1 MSTYPN
7 YSLGRPSYS
16 GSPLPHAQKEHLH
29 GKDCQQHRRGYRRDS
44 LVRLN
49 RLDEG
54 LPGNVAVK
62 LEFYNPAGSVKD
74 RIGRA
79 IIDAA
84 EESGALK
91 PGGTI
96 VEGTSGNTGIALA
109 MVGAARGYRV
119 ILTMPETMSAERR
132 VLLRAYGAQIVLT
145 PGTEGMRGAVEK
157 AKEIVANTENA
168 ILASQFSNEANP
180 AIHYKTTGPEIWEA
194 TDGKVDIFVAGI
206 GTGGTIS
213 GSGKYLKE
221 QNPNIKVVAVEPKD
235 SPLLSEGRVGPHKI
249 QGLGANFVP
258 ETLDRGIYD
267 SVTAVSA
274 EDAMRTSRQL
284 ATQEGILGGIS
295 SGAAVWA
302 ALEEAKKSENKD
314 KLIVAIVP
322 DFGERYISTALYED
336 IRG

>member
-1 MSTYPN
+1 MAKILNSIVEAT
-7 YSLGRPSYS
+7 GQT
-16 GSPLPHAQKEHLH
+16 PLVK
-29 GKDCQQHRRGYRRDS
+29 
-44 LVRLN
+44 LN

-84 EESGALK
+84 EKSGALK

-157 AKEIVANTENA
+157 AKEIVATTENT

-180 AIHYKTTGPEIWEA
+180 TIHYNTTGPEIWEA

-221 QNPNIKVVAVEPKD
+221 QNPNVKVVAVEPKD

-258 ETLDRGIYD
+258 ETLDRGVYD
-267 SVTAVSA
+267 SVTPVSA
-274 EDAMRTSRQL
+274 EDAMRTSRLL

>member
-1 MSTYPN
+1 MAEIVNSIVDAIGQTP
-7 YSLGRPSYS
+7 
-16 GSPLPHAQKEHLH
+16 
-29 GKDCQQHRRGYRRDS
+29 

-49 RLDEG
+49 RLDAG

-84 EESGALK
+84 EEAGGLK

-109 MVGAARGYRV
+109 MVGAARGYNV

-132 VLLRAYGAQIVLT
+132 VLLRAYGAKIVLT
-145 PGTEGMRGAVEK
+145 PGTDGMRGAVEK
-157 AKEIVANTENA
+157 AQEIVATTDNA

-180 AIHYKTTGPEIWEA
+180 AIHYKTTGPEIWDA
-194 TDGKVDIFVAGI
+194 TDGKIDIFVSGI

-213 GSGKYLKE
+213 GAGKYLKE
-221 QNPNIKVVAVEPKD
+221 KNPNLQIVAVEPQD

-258 ETLDRGIYD
+258 DTLDREIYD
-267 SVTAVSA
+267 SVIAVSGEEA
-274 EDAMRTSRQL
+274 IRTSRAL

-295 SGAAVWA
+295 SGAAVYA

-314 KLIVAIVP
+314 KLIVAVVP
-322 DFGERYISTALYED
+322 DFGERYISTVLYED

>member
-1 MSTYPN
+1 MAKILNSIVEAT
-7 YSLGRPSYS
+7 GQT
-16 GSPLPHAQKEHLH
+16 PLVK
-29 GKDCQQHRRGYRRDS
+29 
-44 LVRLN
+44 LN

-84 EESGALK
+84 EKSGELK

-157 AKEIVANTENA
+157 AKEIVATTENA
-168 ILASQFSNEANP
+168 ILASQFTNEANP
-180 AIHYKTTGPEIWEA
+180 AIHYNTTGPEIWEA

-221 QNPNIKVVAVEPKD
+221 QNPNVKVVAVEPKD

-258 ETLDRGIYD
+258 ETLDRGVYD
-267 SVTAVSA
+267 SVTPVSA
-274 EDAMRTSRQL
+274 EDAMRTSRLL

>member
-1 MSTYPN
+1 VAEIVNSIVDAIGQTP
-7 YSLGRPSYS
+7 
-16 GSPLPHAQKEHLH
+16 
-29 GKDCQQHRRGYRRDS
+29 
-44 LVRLN
+44 LVRLS
-49 RLDEG
+49 RLDAG

-84 EESGALK
+84 EEAGALK

-109 MVGAARGYRV
+109 MVGAARGYNV

-132 VLLRAYGAQIVLT
+132 VLLRAYGAKIVLT
-145 PGTEGMRGAVEK
+145 PGTDGMRGAVEK
-157 AKEIVANTENA
+157 AQEIVATTDNA

-180 AIHYKTTGPEIWEA
+180 AIHYKTTGPEIWDA
-194 TDGKVDIFVAGI
+194 TDGKIDIFVSGI

-213 GSGKYLKE
+213 GAGKYLKE
-221 QNPNIKVVAVEPKD
+221 KNPNLQIVAVEPQD

-258 ETLDRGIYD
+258 DTLDREIYD
-267 SVTAVSA
+267 SVIAVSGEEA
-274 EDAMRTSRQL
+274 IRTSRAL

-295 SGAAVWA
+295 SGAAVYA

-314 KLIVAIVP
+314 KLIVAVVP
-322 DFGERYISTALYED
+322 DFGERYISTVLYED

>member
-1 MSTYPN
+1 MAKIVNSIVEAIGETP
-7 YSLGRPSYS
+7 
-16 GSPLPHAQKEHLH
+16 
-29 GKDCQQHRRGYRRDS
+29 

-84 EESGALK
+84 EEAGVLK

-157 AKEIVANTENA
+157 AKEIVATTENS
-168 ILASQFSNEANP
+168 ILASQFTNEANP

-258 ETLDRGIYD
+258 DTLDRGIYD
-267 SVTAVSA
+267 AVTPVSA
-274 EDAMRTSRQL
+274 EDAMHTARQL

>member
-1 MSTYPN
+1 MAKIVNSIVEAIGETP
-7 YSLGRPSYS
+7 
-16 GSPLPHAQKEHLH
+16 
-29 GKDCQQHRRGYRRDS
+29 

-84 EESGALK
+84 EESGTLK

>member
-1 MSTYPN
+1 MAEIVNSIVDAIGQTP
-7 YSLGRPSYS
+7 
-16 GSPLPHAQKEHLH
+16 
-29 GKDCQQHRRGYRRDS
+29 

-49 RLDEG
+49 RLDAG

-84 EESGALK
+84 EEAGALK

-109 MVGAARGYRV
+109 MVGAARGYNV

-132 VLLRAYGAQIVLT
+132 VLLRAYGAKIVLT
-145 PGTEGMRGAVEK
+145 PGTDGMRGAVEK
-157 AKEIVANTENA
+157 AQEIVATTDNA

-180 AIHYKTTGPEIWEA
+180 AIHYKTTGSEIWDA
-194 TDGKVDIFVAGI
+194 TDGKIDIFVSGI

-213 GSGKYLKE
+213 GAGKYLKE
-221 QNPNIKVVAVEPKD
+221 KNPNLQIVAVEPQD

-258 ETLDRGIYD
+258 DTLDREIYD
-267 SVTAVSA
+267 SVIAVSGEEA
-274 EDAMRTSRQL
+274 IRTSRAL

-295 SGAAVWA
+295 SGAAVYA

-314 KLIVAIVP
+314 KLIVAVVP
-322 DFGERYISTALYED
+322 DFGERYISTVLYED